1 MKILN
6 LKVYY
11 KQFYNEYF
19 DLVHSSC
26 SNNNYYL
33 IIIISH
39 SLLFCYAMPNIIFRK
54 LTDYEYHNANLSCQ
68 NE

>member
-33 IIIISH
+33 NYNYYFPFFTFSLCHAKYYISKVNW
-39 SLLFCYAMPNIIFRK
+39 SWV
-54 LTDYEYHNANLSCQ
+54 S
-68 NE
+68 

>member
-26 SNNNYYL
+26 SNNNN
-33 IIIISH
+33 III
-39 SLLFCYAMPNIIFRK
+39 
-54 LTDYEYHNANLSCQ
+54 
-68 NE
+68 